1 VLGNYAPAEGVLVVG
16 LGRRTRARHSV
27 LGTDDQRVLV
37 DVLALLDDSS
47 DALGSAL
54 VTAHSQR
61 AAAYVRR
68 LLGTPVVA
76 INDLAEVL
84 AVDGAHQVDA
94 DLLMSVVAP
103 VLVADRSRIVEL
115 GGALGPAA
123 PQAIVTPL
131 VVDGSVVGALTA
143 AGGQA
148 DGGLLRLAEQVGRM
162 VARQI
167 EVSELHSAKTRLAR
181 AQLRALRAQMSPHFL
196 FNALTAIAA
205 LVPDEPQRG
214 SDLLLR
220 FAEFTRYR
228 LRNQQA
234 SVSLADELDATN
246 TYLELERARFGE
258 RLEVSICIA
267 PEVLPVAVPSLTIQ
281 PLVENAL
288 RHGLER
294 RPGRARLWIRADD
307 AGADAVVTVEDDGV
321 GATPADVDAQ
331 LNDGGDGEHLGLA
344 NVDERLRLAFGPQYG
359 LVVETAPGAG
369 MKVSMRVPK
378 SQVRAAS

>member
-1 VLGNYAPAEGVLVVG
+1 
-16 LGRRTRARHSV
+16 V